1 MHFSVPPRTPRL
13 APFVTALGY
22 YQSALPAGRDRVLP
36 GGGTG
41 LMVNL
46 HEDEFR
52 TYHGPGAATV
62 RRTAGAVLT
71 GAEEH
76 AVVIDTVDQRRGVSV
91 SFTAAGAAAFFGL
104 PLGEVAGQ
112 LVGLDE
118 LWGRDGAVL
127 RDRLLEAAGP
137 RQQFALLE
145 EVLLGHLAR
154 PSGHQT
160 AIGQAAA
167 ELGRGRRVRDV
178 GAELGLSP
186 RTFTRRFRDYTG
198 LTPKRFARIQRLQR
212 MLASVEPGAPVDW
225 ARLAAEH
232 GYCDQAHL
240 IDDFRELTGVTPG
253 AYRPR
258 SAAERN
264 HLPV

>member
-1 MHFSVPPRTPRL
+1 
-13 APFVTALGY
+13 
-22 YQSALPAGRDRVLP
+22 VLI
-36 GGGTG
+36 
-41 LMVNL
+41 
-46 HEDEFR
+46 
-52 TYHGPGAATV
+52 
-62 RRTAGAVLT
+62 

-76 AVVIDTVDQRRGVSV
+76 AVVIDAADQRRGVSV
-91 SFTAAGAAAFFGL
+91 SFTPTGAAAFFSV
-104 PLGEVAGQ
+104 PLGEVTGQ

-118 LWGRDGAVL
+118 FWGRDGAVL
-127 RDRLLEAAGP
+127 RDRLLGAAGP
-137 RQQFALLE
+137 RRQFAVLE
-145 EVLLGHLAR
+145 EVLLRHLAG
-154 PSGHQT
+154 PSGHET
-160 AIGQAAA
+160 AVGRAAA

-212 MLASVEPGAPVDW
+212 MLAAVEPGGPVDW
-225 ARLAAEH
+225 AQLAAEH

-264 HLPV
+264 HLPA

>member
-1 MHFSVPPRTPRL
+1 MHFSVPPRTAQL
-13 APFVTALGY
+13 APFVSALGY
-22 YQSALPAGRDRVLP
+22 YESALPAGRDRVLP
-36 GGGTG
+36 GGGTDI
-41 LMVNL
+41 MVNL
-46 HEDEFR
+46 HENEFR
-52 TYHGPGAATV
+52 TYHGPGGAVV
-62 RRTAGAVLT
+62 RRACGAVLA

-76 AVVIDTVDQRRGVSV
+76 AVVIDAADQRRGVSV

-104 PLGEVAGQ
+104 PLGEVSGQ

-127 RDRLLEAAGP
+127 RDRLLDAAGP
-137 RQQFALLE
+137 QRQFAVLE
-145 EVLLGHLAR
+145 EVLLRHLAG
-154 PSGHQT
+154 PSGPGT

-167 ELGRGRRVRDV
+167 ELGRGRRVTDV
-178 GAELGLSP
+178 AAELGLSP

-212 MLASVEPGAPVDW
+212 LLAVVEPGRPADW

-264 HLPV
+264 HLPA